1 MNLKESPR
9 PLDDVLYEF
18 SLASAVPDA
27 ALLDEFARK
36 YPEYAQAL
44 TDLAV
49 DIALDT
55 LRGDKETGHV
65 EPAMSPAVSRAM
77 ARFSSQLFAVQQT
90 KTSKRRS
97 HTASAQNPFSGL
109 GRSEVR
115 SFTEGLHC
123 NTVFALMLRDRQIDP
138 ATITKGFVGAV
149 ASELRAPIEL
159 VAAHFASQPQSMAPQ
174 LFKAEGKPQQGRQV
188 SFEQAVRQSGLT
200 EEQQKY
206 LLSL

>member
-1 MNLKESPR
+1 MKPKESPR
-9 PLDDVLYEF
+9 RLDDVLYEF

-27 ALLDEFARK
+27 AVLDEFARK
-36 YPEYAQAL
+36 YPEYAEVL

-55 LRGDKETGHV
+55 LRGDKEPAPI
-65 EPAMSPAVSRAM
+65 EAAMSPAVSRAM
-77 ARFSSQLFAVQQT
+77 ARFSNQLFAVRQSQGRLT
-90 KTSKRRS
+90 RASTSS
-97 HTASAQNPFSGL
+97 VQNPFTGL
-109 GRSEVR
+109 SRSDIR

-123 NTVFALMLRDRQIDP
+123 NTVFALMLRDQQIDP

-149 ASELRAPIEL
+149 ASELHAPIEL
-159 VAAHFASQPQSMAPQ
+159 VAAHFASQAQAMAPQ
-174 LFKAEGKPQQGRQV
+174 LFKADHKPQQGLQI
-188 SFEQAVRQSGLT
+188 SFERAVKESGLT